1 MADVVLEHLRKKF
14 GDLEAVKDLTLK
26 VEDGRFVCFLGPS
39 GCGKTTTLRMIVG
52 LEKQDRGDIYI
63 GGKLVNDLNPSE
75 RDIAMVFQFYA
86 MYPGATVRENLAFPL
101 EQQKL
106 SNEEIRRRVKETAE
120 VLRIDS
126 LLDKVATKLTSGEK
140 QRVAIG
146 RAIIR
151 RPQVYLMDEPLSN
164 LDAGLRAVMRVEL
177 KRLQHELKQTM
188 IYVTH
193 DQLEGMTM
201 ADKIAV
207 MNEGSVLQYDT
218 PETIYRRPK
227 NLFVAGFVG
236 TPTMNMIDC
245 SLVRSD
251 EDLSLDFA
259 GFKIGLP
266 PNVAKYLAENLST
279 SELTLGIRPQDIGIS
294 EVKTTYDSVE
304 ASVDVRELV
313 GDRIIVDA
321 RVDGITLQVESD
333 RRLSVDVGQK
343 VWLSIDRERMHIFE
357 TKGGTLIV

>member
-52 LEKQDRGDIYI
+52 LEKQDRGDIYV

-227 NLFVAGFVG
+227 NLIVAGFVG

-251 EDLSLDFA
+251 GDLSLDFA

-294 EVKTTYDSVE
+294 EVKTMYDSVE

-333 RRLSVDVGQK
+333 RRLSVEVGQK

>member
-52 LEKQDRGDIYI
+52 LEKQDRGDIYV

-106 SNEEIRRRVKETAE
+106 PNEEIRRRVKETAE
-120 VLRIDS
+120 ILRIDH

-151 RPQVYLMDEPLSN
+151 RPQVYLMDEPLTN

-177 KRLQHELKQTM
+177 SRLQRELKQTM

-193 DQLEGMTM
+193 DQLEGMSM
-201 ADKIAV
+201 ANKIAV
-207 MNEGSVLQYDT
+207 MNEGQILQYDT
-218 PETIYRRPK
+218 PETIFNRPS

-236 TPTMNMIDC
+236 SPTMNFIEC
-245 SLVRSD
+245 T
-251 EDLSLDFA
+251 LSKTNGRTTLDF
-259 GFKIGLP
+259 GSFRMNMPQNIVEYLSQTNP
-266 PNVAKYLAENLST
+266 PT
-279 SELTLGIRPQDIGIS
+279 ELVLGVRPHDIQL
-294 EVKTTYDSVE
+294 
-304 ASVDVRELV
+304 SVDKAGPDSIEAKVDVTELV
-313 GDRIIVDA
+313 GDRIIIYVSVA
-321 RVDGITLQVESD
+321 GTAMQIEAE
-333 RRLSVDVGQK
+333 RRFAVSVNQK
-343 VWLSIDRERMHIFE
+343 VWLTFGKEKIHLFDRK
-357 TKGGTLIV
+357 TATLVV

>member
-52 LEKQDRGDIYI
+52 LEKQDRGDIYV

-106 SNEEIRRRVKETAE
+106 PNEEIRRRVKETAE

-251 EDLSLDFA
+251 GDLSLDFA

-294 EVKTTYDSVE
+294 EVKTMYDSVE

-333 RRLSVDVGQK
+333 RRLSVEVGQK
-343 VWLSIDRERMHIFE
+343 VWLSIDKERMHIFE